1 MCYNKCR
8 LFSLD
13 CSLAGSIL
21 FITFLGKNMSLGL
34 DHFPTPPQEKRRN
47 KVLVVYLF
55 SQSQVSLMVSY
66 FCRENDFEDG
76 NHFYR
81 FLEHEPFIPK
91 CFNFRG
97 SINDSEPKPAT
108 MIAQRLTKIMT
119 AILESYASDDRRH
132 VDYKAISNSEEF
144 RRYAQCSSWIYF
156 IPSIISF
163 YSPIL
168 NKLCSN

>member
-1 MCYNKCR
+1 MPLR
-8 LFSLD
+8 HL
-13 CSLAGSIL
+13 LA
-21 FITFLGKNMSLGL
+21 
-34 DHFPTPPQEKRRN
+34 FP
-47 KVLVVYLF
+47 YLF
-55 SQSQVSLMVSY
+55 SQSQVSLMFSY

-81 FLEHEPFIPK
+81 FLEHDPLIPK
-91 CFNFRG
+91 CFHFRG

-108 MIAQRLTKIMT
+108 VIGQRLTKIMT

-132 VDYKAISNSEEF
+132 VDYTGISNIEEF
-144 RRYAQCSSWIYF
+144 RRYVQCSSWIYF

-163 YSPIL
+163 CSPIL

>member
-1 MCYNKCR
+1 
-8 LFSLD
+8 
-13 CSLAGSIL
+13 
-21 FITFLGKNMSLGL
+21 
-34 DHFPTPPQEKRRN
+34 
-47 KVLVVYLF
+47 
-55 SQSQVSLMVSY
+55 MVSY

-108 MIAQRLTKIMT
+108 LIGQRLTKIMT

-132 VDYKAISNSEEF
+132 VDYTGISNSEEF
-144 RRYAQCSSWIYF
+144 RRYAQCSSGIYF
-156 IPSIISF
+156 IPSIKFHFVLQCSINYAAISLYCQF
-163 YSPIL
+163 PISYMLGMLRKCFRFFFFFFKFEVCCYICTSPWGRPPQ
-168 NKLCSN
+168 NHKPPKRRRRCFT

>member
-1 MCYNKCR
+1 
-8 LFSLD
+8 
-13 CSLAGSIL
+13 
-21 FITFLGKNMSLGL
+21 
-34 DHFPTPPQEKRRN
+34 
-47 KVLVVYLF
+47 
-55 SQSQVSLMVSY
+55 MVSY

-108 MIAQRLTKIMT
+108 LIGQRLTKIMT

-132 VDYKAISNSEEF
+132 VDYTGISNSEEF
-144 RRYAQCSSWIYF
+144 RRYAQCSSGIYF
-156 IPSIISF
+156 IPSIKFHFVLQQCSINYAAISLYCQF
-163 YSPIL
+163 PISYML
-168 NKLCSN
+168 GMLRKCFRFFFFF